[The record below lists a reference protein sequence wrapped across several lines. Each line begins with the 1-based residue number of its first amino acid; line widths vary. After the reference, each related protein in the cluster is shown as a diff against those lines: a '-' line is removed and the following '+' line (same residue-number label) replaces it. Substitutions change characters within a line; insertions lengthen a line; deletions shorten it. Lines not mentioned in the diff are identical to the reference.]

1 MNLFAYY
8 QKLVIQCQVRIKWH
22 GCIMII
28 LYEDT
33 EILVQLSM
41 FNVSVKVVC
50 QVWHLNLKMP
60 NLKNEHRVVQPDK
73 SNESNLYSII
83 KIR

>member
-1 MNLFAYY
+1 
-8 QKLVIQCQVRIKWH
+8 
-22 GCIMII
+22 MII

-83 KIR
+83 KIRWPDSRRYDVSRCYETILLVS